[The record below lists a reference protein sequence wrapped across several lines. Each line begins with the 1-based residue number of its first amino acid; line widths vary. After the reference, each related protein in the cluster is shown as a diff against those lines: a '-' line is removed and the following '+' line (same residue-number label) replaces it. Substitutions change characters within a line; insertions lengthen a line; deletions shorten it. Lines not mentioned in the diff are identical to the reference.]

1 MEYIYIC
8 VYYII
13 HNYIF
18 IHMQDILLEAPKR
31 FLNNGPPGQSV
42 FDASGR
48 SMEVRRSGGAKWGE
62 MAKWQGYNQR
72 R

>member
-1 MEYIYIC
+1 
-8 VYYII
+8 
-13 HNYIF
+13 
-18 IHMQDILLEAPKR
+18 MQDILLEAPKR

-42 FDASGR
+42 FDARGR